1 MISEDP
7 PNDYPQDQE
16 DTFLFQPRFG
26 SEDCVCVRNLCVG
39 SPRAYGGR
47 VSSEN
52 RKSAG
57 PTGPLAG
64 IQGQGLFA
72 SQTLGSIRRQAW
84 EKQAYGRPR
93 Y

>member
-1 MISEDP
+1 MCGISK
-7 PNDYPQDQE
+7 
-16 DTFLFQPRFG
+16 
-26 SEDCVCVRNLCVG
+26 
-39 SPRAYGGR
+39 AYGGH

-52 RKSAG
+52 RKGAG

-72 SQTLGSIRRQAW
+72 SQTLGSIRRQGW
-84 EKQAYGRPR
+84 EKKPYGWSR